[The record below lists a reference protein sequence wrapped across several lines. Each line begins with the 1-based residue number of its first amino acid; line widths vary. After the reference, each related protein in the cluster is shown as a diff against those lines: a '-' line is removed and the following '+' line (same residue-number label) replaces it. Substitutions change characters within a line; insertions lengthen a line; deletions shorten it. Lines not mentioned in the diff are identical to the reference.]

1 MCSSR
6 DLYHRNEKQTYWASS
21 RASLWSCKNCAHTRH
36 AIYIENTIEIMCT
49 AGFRKEN
56 GDNLEFDQLVISALW
71 LLARSFDNTTL
82 SFVRIEHS
90 WIWSGPYQTSGEV
103 LWNNFLF
110 PFVAV
115 VIQLVSVRDI
125 KYKSKLTKERL
136 ILFLLFILLCDSL
149 ITLTRTSRLERI
161 LLR

>member
-56 GDNLEFDQLVISALW
+56 GIWSVGNFSSW